1 MRGFRAQSRQQ
12 RDLLKVHQV
21 ISAEV
26 RSFDDVAKAQAVGM
40 TCHLADRIEAGCRVF
55 FRQELATEK
64 DSELHDE
71 SERRA

>member
-1 MRGFRAQSRQQ
+1 
-12 RDLLKVHQV
+12 
-21 ISAEV
+21 
-26 RSFDDVAKAQAVGM
+26 M